1 MDRIFFPRCAKVG
14 SESLVEFMDDLQDVN
29 NFEVDHVG
37 MMKNGP
43 RILTPK
49 QQSKRARY
57 IFNQAPGTV
66 YIEHTAWIDFHQYNL
81 PKPIFINLVRDPV
94 ERMISWYYYVRN
106 SYLNAIFYHKHPT
119 ATIKPVAW
127 YKKNFNDCVRN
138 GDAECQYV
146 PGTVKDYVGNYKR
159 QSLFFCGHDRDC
171 LPFDSPLAI
180 QIAKRRVE
188 EEYAVV
194 GTWEETNITLTVLEH
209 YIPRYFARATKLYPL
224 YQKSLQN
231 RNRNNRKPKVD
242 ADVKAMIRLN
252 VTTLRLNNTRLARRR
267 VVFFNRPTRVG
278 TELMLPLLTLLS
290 KHNDV
295 NLVLKGPVRK
305 RTRMRTAKQ
314 ERIETRF
321 VSRLEKDSLYVAHG
335 NWIDFAEYNRRKPIY
350 ISLVRDPVERMIDN
364 YYQQRTLKKK
374 IISRNVYAAY
384 PQHPD
389 AWYRQS
395 FNECVRRASPECQY
409 IEYSMRDEVEDFKR
423 QSLFFCGNDIDCL
436 PFNTRYG
443 VQKAKRNVEKEYS
456 VVGTWEQPNITL
468 TVLEKYV
475 PRYFNHARTL
485 FNLHKQ
491 SYSKRFRRYA
501 VDADVWAMMA
511 TLNVRDLNN
520 TRKAQMEL
528 VFFNRVPKVGSQTFM
543 ELLRRLSERNNFQF
557 HRDAVQKVET
567 IRLAEDQQ
575 QEMAE
580 VISELPE
587 PSVFIK
593 HVCFTNFTK
602 FNLPTPIYLNVVRDP
617 VERVISWFYYVRAP
631 WYFVERK
638 AAFPDL
644 PLPHPAW
651 LKKDFETCVLSGD
664 QECTYTQ
671 GVTVEGIGDHRRQSL
686 FFCGH
691 DYECTPFNT
700 VGALE
705 RAKFAVE
712 QQYAVVGV
720 LEDFNTT
727 LSVLEKYVPRFFEGV
742 RDIYAT
748 SAEYLTKINKNNFKP
763 PVSEH
768 VKDIVRRNFTNEIEF
783 YQFCRQRLHKQYL
796 AAHLPQRIVTA
807 HSEALERN

>member
-1 MDRIFFPRCAKVG
+1 M
-14 SESLVEFMDDLQDVN
+14 S
-29 NFEVDHVG
+29 
-37 MMKNGP
+37 
-43 RILTPK
+43 
-49 QQSKRARY
+49 
-57 IFNQAPGTV
+57 
-66 YIEHTAWIDFHQYNL
+66 
-81 PKPIFINLVRDPV
+81 
-94 ERMISWYYYVRN
+94 
-106 SYLNAIFYHKHPT
+106 LNAERS
-119 ATIKPVAW
+119 
-127 YKKNFNDCVRN
+127 YKMKLRDVENAFKYRRIPYPKRSVELIALLAISCTFFLFMHTNKLNSRLK
-138 GDAECQYV
+138 EME
-146 PGTVKDYVGNYKR
+146 VKLQPSEFSALGLTGNHI
-159 QSLFFCGHDRDC
+159 SGHDAGKHDDINT
-171 LPFDSPLAI
+171 LHGTFEYLKSTGQIPFLI
-180 QIAKRRVE
+180 
-188 EEYAVV
+188 
-194 GTWEETNITLTVLEH
+194 
-209 YIPRYFARATKLYPL
+209 
-224 YQKSLQN
+224 
-231 RNRNNRKPKVD
+231 
-242 ADVKAMIRLN
+242 
-252 VTTLRLNNTRLARRR
+252 TTLNSNQ
-267 VVFFNRPTRVG
+267 
-278 TELMLPLLTLLS
+278 MS
-290 KHNDV
+290 
-295 NLVLKGPVRK
+295 
-305 RTRMRTAKQ
+305 
-314 ERIETRF
+314 
-321 VSRLEKDSLYVAHG
+321 S
-335 NWIDFAEYNRRKPIY
+335 
-350 ISLVRDPVERMIDN
+350 
-364 YYQQRTLKKK
+364 
-374 IISRNVYAAY
+374 
-384 PQHPD
+384 
-389 AWYRQS
+389 
-395 FNECVRRASPECQY
+395 
-409 IEYSMRDEVEDFKR
+409 
-423 QSLFFCGNDIDCL
+423 
-436 PFNTRYG
+436 
-443 VQKAKRNVEKEYS
+443 
-456 VVGTWEQPNITL
+456 
-468 TVLEKYV
+468 
-475 PRYFNHARTL
+475 
-485 FNLHKQ
+485 
-491 SYSKRFRRYA
+491 
-501 VDADVWAMMA
+501 
-511 TLNVRDLNN
+511 LNVRDLNN

-602 FNLPTPIYLNVVRDP
+602 FNLPRPIYLNVVRDP

-651 LKKDFETCVLSGD
+651 LKKDFETCVLNGD

-720 LEDFNTT
+720 LEDLNTT

-796 AAHLPQRIVTA
+796 AAHLPQRIITDSA
-807 HSEALERN
+807 HLPGLIGN

>member
-1 MDRIFFPRCAKVG
+1 M
-14 SESLVEFMDDLQDVN
+14 SS
-29 NFEVDHVG
+29 
-37 MMKNGP
+37 
-43 RILTPK
+43 
-49 QQSKRARY
+49 
-57 IFNQAPGTV
+57 
-66 YIEHTAWIDFHQYNL
+66 
-81 PKPIFINLVRDPV
+81 
-94 ERMISWYYYVRN
+94 
-106 SYLNAIFYHKHPT
+106 
-119 ATIKPVAW
+119 
-127 YKKNFNDCVRN
+127 
-138 GDAECQYV
+138 
-146 PGTVKDYVGNYKR
+146 
-159 QSLFFCGHDRDC
+159 
-171 LPFDSPLAI
+171 
-180 QIAKRRVE
+180 
-188 EEYAVV
+188 
-194 GTWEETNITLTVLEH
+194 
-209 YIPRYFARATKLYPL
+209 
-224 YQKSLQN
+224 
-231 RNRNNRKPKVD
+231 
-242 ADVKAMIRLN
+242 
-252 VTTLRLNNTRLARRR
+252 
-267 VVFFNRPTRVG
+267 
-278 TELMLPLLTLLS
+278 
-290 KHNDV
+290 
-295 NLVLKGPVRK
+295 
-305 RTRMRTAKQ
+305 
-314 ERIETRF
+314 
-321 VSRLEKDSLYVAHG
+321 
-335 NWIDFAEYNRRKPIY
+335 
-350 ISLVRDPVERMIDN
+350 
-364 YYQQRTLKKK
+364 
-374 IISRNVYAAY
+374 
-384 PQHPD
+384 
-389 AWYRQS
+389 
-395 FNECVRRASPECQY
+395 
-409 IEYSMRDEVEDFKR
+409 
-423 QSLFFCGNDIDCL
+423 
-436 PFNTRYG
+436 
-443 VQKAKRNVEKEYS
+443 
-456 VVGTWEQPNITL
+456 
-468 TVLEKYV
+468 
-475 PRYFNHARTL
+475 
-485 FNLHKQ
+485 
-491 SYSKRFRRYA
+491 
-501 VDADVWAMMA
+501 
-511 TLNVRDLNN
+511 LNVRELNN

-796 AAHLPQRIVTA
+796 AAHLPQRIITA
-807 HSEALERN
+807 HPAALGRN

>member
-1 MDRIFFPRCAKVG
+1 M
-14 SESLVEFMDDLQDVN
+14 S
-29 NFEVDHVG
+29 
-37 MMKNGP
+37 
-43 RILTPK
+43 
-49 QQSKRARY
+49 
-57 IFNQAPGTV
+57 
-66 YIEHTAWIDFHQYNL
+66 
-81 PKPIFINLVRDPV
+81 
-94 ERMISWYYYVRN
+94 
-106 SYLNAIFYHKHPT
+106 LNAERS
-119 ATIKPVAW
+119 
-127 YKKNFNDCVRN
+127 YKMKLRDVENAFKYRRIPYPKRSVELIALLAISCTFFLFMHTNKLNSRLK
-138 GDAECQYV
+138 EME
-146 PGTVKDYVGNYKR
+146 VKLQPSEFSALGLTGNHI
-159 QSLFFCGHDRDC
+159 SGHDAGKHDDINT
-171 LPFDSPLAI
+171 LH
-180 QIAKRRVE
+180 
-188 EEYAVV
+188 
-194 GTWEETNITLTVLEH
+194 GT
-209 YIPRYFARATKLYPL
+209 
-224 YQKSLQN
+224 YQYLKSTGQ
-231 RNRNNRKPKVD
+231 
-242 ADVKAMIRLN
+242 M
-252 VTTLRLNNTRLARRR
+252 
-267 VVFFNRPTRVG
+267 
-278 TELMLPLLTLLS
+278 S
-290 KHNDV
+290 
-295 NLVLKGPVRK
+295 
-305 RTRMRTAKQ
+305 
-314 ERIETRF
+314 
-321 VSRLEKDSLYVAHG
+321 S
-335 NWIDFAEYNRRKPIY
+335 
-350 ISLVRDPVERMIDN
+350 
-364 YYQQRTLKKK
+364 
-374 IISRNVYAAY
+374 
-384 PQHPD
+384 
-389 AWYRQS
+389 
-395 FNECVRRASPECQY
+395 
-409 IEYSMRDEVEDFKR
+409 
-423 QSLFFCGNDIDCL
+423 
-436 PFNTRYG
+436 
-443 VQKAKRNVEKEYS
+443 
-456 VVGTWEQPNITL
+456 
-468 TVLEKYV
+468 
-475 PRYFNHARTL
+475 
-485 FNLHKQ
+485 
-491 SYSKRFRRYA
+491 
-501 VDADVWAMMA
+501 
-511 TLNVRDLNN
+511 LNVRDLNN

-602 FNLPTPIYLNVVRDP
+602 FNLPKPIYLNVVRDP

-651 LKKDFETCVLSGD
+651 LKKDFETCVLNGD

-700 VGALE
+700 LGALE

-720 LEDFNTT
+720 LEDLNTT

-796 AAHLPQRIVTA
+796 AAHLPQRIITDSA
-807 HSEALERN
+807 HLPGLIDN

>member
-1 MDRIFFPRCAKVG
+1 M
-14 SESLVEFMDDLQDVN
+14 S
-29 NFEVDHVG
+29 
-37 MMKNGP
+37 
-43 RILTPK
+43 
-49 QQSKRARY
+49 
-57 IFNQAPGTV
+57 
-66 YIEHTAWIDFHQYNL
+66 
-81 PKPIFINLVRDPV
+81 
-94 ERMISWYYYVRN
+94 
-106 SYLNAIFYHKHPT
+106 LNAERS
-119 ATIKPVAW
+119 
-127 YKKNFNDCVRN
+127 YKMKLRDVENAFKYRRIPYPKRSVELIALLAISCTFFLFMHTNKLNSRLK
-138 GDAECQYV
+138 EME
-146 PGTVKDYVGNYKR
+146 VKLQPSEFSALGLTGNHI
-159 QSLFFCGHDRDC
+159 SGHDAGKHDDINT
-171 LPFDSPLAI
+171 LH
-180 QIAKRRVE
+180 
-188 EEYAVV
+188 
-194 GTWEETNITLTVLEH
+194 GT
-209 YIPRYFARATKLYPL
+209 
-224 YQKSLQN
+224 YQYLKSTGQ
-231 RNRNNRKPKVD
+231 
-242 ADVKAMIRLN
+242 M
-252 VTTLRLNNTRLARRR
+252 
-267 VVFFNRPTRVG
+267 
-278 TELMLPLLTLLS
+278 S
-290 KHNDV
+290 
-295 NLVLKGPVRK
+295 
-305 RTRMRTAKQ
+305 
-314 ERIETRF
+314 
-321 VSRLEKDSLYVAHG
+321 S
-335 NWIDFAEYNRRKPIY
+335 
-350 ISLVRDPVERMIDN
+350 
-364 YYQQRTLKKK
+364 
-374 IISRNVYAAY
+374 
-384 PQHPD
+384 
-389 AWYRQS
+389 
-395 FNECVRRASPECQY
+395 
-409 IEYSMRDEVEDFKR
+409 
-423 QSLFFCGNDIDCL
+423 
-436 PFNTRYG
+436 
-443 VQKAKRNVEKEYS
+443 
-456 VVGTWEQPNITL
+456 
-468 TVLEKYV
+468 
-475 PRYFNHARTL
+475 
-485 FNLHKQ
+485 
-491 SYSKRFRRYA
+491 
-501 VDADVWAMMA
+501 
-511 TLNVRDLNN
+511 LNVRDLNN

-602 FNLPTPIYLNVVRDP
+602 FNLPKPIYLNVVRDP

-651 LKKDFETCVLSGD
+651 LKKDFETCVLNGD

-720 LEDFNTT
+720 LEDLNTT

-796 AAHLPQRIVTA
+796 AAHLPQRIITDSA
-807 HSEALERN
+807 HLPALIGN

>member
-1 MDRIFFPRCAKVG
+1 M
-14 SESLVEFMDDLQDVN
+14 S
-29 NFEVDHVG
+29 
-37 MMKNGP
+37 
-43 RILTPK
+43 
-49 QQSKRARY
+49 
-57 IFNQAPGTV
+57 
-66 YIEHTAWIDFHQYNL
+66 
-81 PKPIFINLVRDPV
+81 
-94 ERMISWYYYVRN
+94 
-106 SYLNAIFYHKHPT
+106 LNADRS
-119 ATIKPVAW
+119 
-127 YKKNFNDCVRN
+127 YKMKLRDVENAFKYRRIPYPKRSVELIALLAISCTFFLFMHTNKLNSRLK
-138 GDAECQYV
+138 EME
-146 PGTVKDYVGNYKR
+146 VKLQPSEFSALGLTGNHI
-159 QSLFFCGHDRDC
+159 SGHDAGKHDDINT
-171 LPFDSPLAI
+171 LH
-180 QIAKRRVE
+180 
-188 EEYAVV
+188 
-194 GTWEETNITLTVLEH
+194 GT
-209 YIPRYFARATKLYPL
+209 
-224 YQKSLQN
+224 YQYLKSTGQ
-231 RNRNNRKPKVD
+231 
-242 ADVKAMIRLN
+242 M
-252 VTTLRLNNTRLARRR
+252 
-267 VVFFNRPTRVG
+267 
-278 TELMLPLLTLLS
+278 S
-290 KHNDV
+290 
-295 NLVLKGPVRK
+295 
-305 RTRMRTAKQ
+305 
-314 ERIETRF
+314 
-321 VSRLEKDSLYVAHG
+321 S
-335 NWIDFAEYNRRKPIY
+335 
-350 ISLVRDPVERMIDN
+350 
-364 YYQQRTLKKK
+364 
-374 IISRNVYAAY
+374 
-384 PQHPD
+384 
-389 AWYRQS
+389 
-395 FNECVRRASPECQY
+395 
-409 IEYSMRDEVEDFKR
+409 
-423 QSLFFCGNDIDCL
+423 
-436 PFNTRYG
+436 
-443 VQKAKRNVEKEYS
+443 
-456 VVGTWEQPNITL
+456 
-468 TVLEKYV
+468 
-475 PRYFNHARTL
+475 
-485 FNLHKQ
+485 
-491 SYSKRFRRYA
+491 
-501 VDADVWAMMA
+501 
-511 TLNVRDLNN
+511 LNVRELNN

-796 AAHLPQRIVTA
+796 AAHLPQRIITA
-807 HSEALERN
+807 HPAALGRN